1 MGHRDPR
8 RLSRRQFGVLGTQV
22 SGAVIAV
29 LLGIP
34 IVGFL
39 ISPLFRQQQ
48 AVWRK
53 VGDIAGVPD
62 GEPTKFE
69 VAFPQDVWT
78 TAEENLAVY
87 VVKAGNDTKV
97 FSNVCTHMQCPV
109 RWQADLGQFLCPCH
123 GGLYD
128 ITGKNVGG
136 PPPKPLPQ
144 YVHRIDGTTLFIQ
157 NSFTE
162 SL

>member
-1 MGHRDPR
+1 MARRDPG
-8 RLSRRQFGVLGTQV
+8 RLSRRQFDILGTQV
-22 SGAVIAV
+22 AGAVVAV

-39 ISPLFRQQQ
+39 LSPLFRQQQ
-48 AVWRK
+48 AIWRK
-53 VGDIAGVPD
+53 VGDLAGVPD

-78 TAEENLAVY
+78 AAQENLAVY
-87 VVKAGNDTKV
+87 VVKSGENTKV
-97 FSNVCTHMQCPV
+97 FSNVCSHMQCPV
-109 RWQADLGQFLCPCH
+109 RWETTLQQFLCPCH

-128 ITGKNVGG
+128 INGANVGG

-144 YVHRIDGTTLFIQ
+144 YVHRIDGTTLFVQ
-157 NSFTE
+157 NRFTE
-162 SL
+162 DI